1 LLGGKGARL
10 VLMDRHPDPLAEVV
24 SGIRETGGEAV
35 DVAGDVREY
44 DDMERAVAL
53 AVESYGGLDVLVVP
67 SLWLEN
73 SPLVIHEAFMA
84 GVPVVAARIGGIAD
98 LIEHGRTG
106 LLYDPNQA
114 GALEAALRSLM
125 ETPRRLEDLTVG
137 VQTGTRVRSMTEDAD
152 AWDVIYRDVRK

>member
-1 LLGGKGARL
+1 LRTRARGLPVQFEGKFDQR
-10 VLMDRHPDPLAEVV
+10 DV
-24 SGIRETGGEAV
+24 S
-35 DVAGDVREY
+35 DVYRQF
-44 DDMERAVAL
+44 
-53 AVESYGGLDVLVVP
+53 DVLVVP